1 MTHARAEIG
10 DQLYIKLYPDQ
21 LAKSPAIE
29 HFVQTV
35 WQLVGSNNLPNV
47 ADDNVR
53 PALVRSPRPS
63 LIHPQLVS
71 QALRFI
77 STAIRSGYYKSLF
90 SSRDVIS
97 SLVQGVVVPNISLRT
112 HDIEQFEDDPL
123 EFIRLDLALPSGGGA
138 GGGVG
143 GEASTRRQA
152 AADVLQALVGSGYRT
167 ETTEIVGTWIQT
179 GLEEYRKDAAA
190 NWTAKDSA
198 VYLLGAI
205 ATEASTT
212 LVSLFSSLRWVI
224 AHAYGSTA

>member
-1 MTHARAEIG
+1 
-10 DQLYIKLYPDQ
+10 L
-21 LAKSPAIE
+21 S
-29 HFVQTV
+29 
-35 WQLVGSNNLPNV
+35 
-47 ADDNVR
+47 
-53 PALVRSPRPS
+53 RPS
-63 LIHPQLVS
+63 GSSSDPTTSPTSPTTTYVPRVSSTRSSLTHPQLVS

-97 SLVQGVVVPNISLRT
+97 SLVQGVVVPNVALRT

-138 GGGVG
+138 GGAGGGGGLG

-179 GLEEYRKDAAA
+179 GLEAYGRDAEA

-205 ATEASTT
+205 ATEASTSQ
-212 LVSLFSSLRWVI
+212 VSLSSL
-224 AHAYGSTA
+224 HHG